1 MTQEKQNSQ
10 DSPVEPVSFWRALLF
25 WLKLGFISFGGPAGQ
40 IAVMHQELV
49 EQKRWISE
57 KRFLHALNYCM
68 LLPGPEA

>member
-1 MTQEKQNSQ
+1 MQQKQLNTPD
-10 DSPVEPVSFWRALLF
+10 DSVEQVTFWQAILF

-57 KRFLHALNYCM
+57 KIFTCTELLHVVTRS
-68 LLPGPEA
+68 